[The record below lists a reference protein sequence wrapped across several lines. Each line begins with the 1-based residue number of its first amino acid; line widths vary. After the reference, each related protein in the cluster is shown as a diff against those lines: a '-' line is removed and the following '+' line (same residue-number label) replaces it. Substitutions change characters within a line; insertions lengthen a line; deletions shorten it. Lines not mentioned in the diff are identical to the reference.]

1 MTDHILMS
9 DGKPSDALVS
19 AVSSMASRPVSADF
33 SIFIEEL
40 KSRFDSSL
48 DAILLYGSCLRSH
61 EIGDGVVDFYVVV
74 DNYSNAYQEHYLR
87 YFNTWLPPNVFYL
100 EVSAQNRIFRAK
112 YAVISMAE
120 FEKGNQYWFHSYLWA
135 RFAQPVRLIYFRDEI
150 IRQRIYNSLAHA
162 VVAFL
167 RPTIEALGSCVVT
180 AEEIWVKGLT
190 LTYAAELRPE
200 RESRA
205 RQLTELNLDE
215 YRHMTE
221 CALPSLAGMLEEL
234 PQEHQVQGI
243 GYRCLADDSERRR
256 SLRHWQL
263 RRWQG
268 RVLSVLRLTKAT
280 FTFRDC
286 IDYAA
291 WKIERHTGVNIEV
304 TPRLRRHPVLF
315 GCKVF
320 WKLFRRGV
328 LR

>member
-1 MTDHILMS
+1 MADHKFIS
-9 DGKPSDALVS
+9 DEKPSDTLVS
-19 AVSSMASRPVSADF
+19 TVSSIASRPVSADF
-33 SIFIEEL
+33 SVFIEEL

-61 EIGDGVVDFYVVV
+61 EIGDGVVDFYTVV
-74 DNYSNAYQEHYLR
+74 DDYSNAYQEHYLR

-100 EVSAQNRIFRAK
+100 EVSAQDKIFRAK
-112 YAVISMAE
+112 YAVISIAE

-135 RFAQPVRLIYFRDEI
+135 RFAQPVRLLYARDEI

-167 RPTIEALGSCVVT
+167 RPTIEALGSCVAT
-180 AEEIWVKGLT
+180 AEDIWIKGLT
-190 LTYAAELRPE
+190 FTYAAELRPE

-215 YRHMTE
+215 YRCLTE
-221 CALPSLAGMLEEL
+221 CALPSLIGVLEKSS
-234 PQEHQVQGI
+234 QEHQAQGI
-243 GYRCLADDSERRR
+243 GYRCLADESERRR
-256 SLRHWQL
+256 SLRYWQL

-291 WKIERHTGVNIEV
+291 WKIERHTGVSIEV

>member
-1 MTDHILMS
+1 LDK
-9 DGKPSDALVS
+9 KPSDALVS
-19 AVSSMASRPVSADF
+19 AVSSIASKPVSADF

-40 KSRFDSSL
+40 KVRFNLSL

-61 EIGDGVVDFYVVV
+61 EIGDGVVDFYTVV
-74 DNYSNAYQEHYLR
+74 DDYSNAYKEHYLR

-100 EVSAQNRIFRAK
+100 EVSAQKKIFRAK
-112 YAVISMAE
+112 YAVISMSE
-120 FEKGNQYWFHSYLWA
+120 FEKGNQCWFHSYLWA
-135 RFAQPVRLIYFRDEI
+135 RFAQPVRLLYARDEV
-150 IRQRIYNSLAHA
+150 IRKCIYNSLAHA

-167 RPTIEALGSCVVT
+167 RPTIKALGSCVVT
-180 AEEIWVKGLT
+180 AEEIWIKGLT

-215 YRHMTE
+215 YRHLTE
-221 CALPSLAGMLEEL
+221 CALPLLVGILEKL

-256 SLRHWQL
+256 SLRRWQL